1 MKTVPN
7 FAGFKFTDKN
17 FYKFQQL
24 MALGAQA
31 GGVNGVTGPDEMMVG
46 GFIMGSDGCI
56 GSTYNIYPKLA
67 ICAYK
72 SFLAGDNKQAT
83 ECQWAMN
90 KIINLL
96 LTL

>member
-1 MKTVPN
+1 MQDVPN

-24 MALGAQA
+24 MAFGEPL
-31 GGVNGVTGPDEMMVG
+31 GVNGVTGPDEMMVA

-67 ICAYK
+67 IRA
-72 SFLAGDNKQAT
+72 
-83 ECQWAMN
+83 
-90 KIINLL
+90 
-96 LTL
+96 